1 MSIAHLPDDI
11 VLVIFNC
18 FETYLELLK
27 SVSRVCKRWNHL
39 ARNHK
44 ILDQLTLKE
53 IGIPIPITTMETSIL
68 WRDSTQGPSLM
79 GKNSTEALHK
89 IFTVIN
95 NQNSY
100 KGLKTLRSP
109 AEMRN
114 SILGFIYEYS
124 MNQPIFKLRNVIQAL
139 VLDYAKPEMMF
150 DLINTIYITNLS
162 SGQKITQAKATID
175 NLLAHF
181 ERTPN
186 DEEIAG
192 LESLQ
197 LTAFT
202 EIIKIIKT
210 FQKTYTLRVSY
221 PEISTLRR
229 FYQLKIGLLALLV

>member
-27 SVSRVCKRWNHL
+27 SVSGVCKRWNHL
-39 ARNHK
+39 ARNQK

-68 WRDSTQGPSLM
+68 WRDSTQAPSLM
-79 GKNSTEALHK
+79 GKNSIEALHK

-100 KGLKTLRSP
+100 KGLKT
-109 AEMRN
+109 
-114 SILGFIYEYS
+114 
-124 MNQPIFKLRNVIQAL
+124 
-139 VLDYAKPEMMF
+139 
-150 DLINTIYITNLS
+150 
-162 SGQKITQAKATID
+162 QAKAAIK

-181 ERTPN
+181 KRTLH
-186 DEEIAG
+186 DEDIAG
-192 LESLQ
+192 LESRQ

-210 FQKTYTLRVSY
+210 FHETYTLRVSY
-221 PEISTLRR
+221 LEISTLRR